1 MPARARTPIP
11 YPSRTFS
18 RFLIAD
24 DRSARQHGSMT
35 INRTIRMACTALSA
49 AVLTTGGMLHA
60 NRLVPEWQGF
70 SKRPLGATAGCAM
83 RVLDRYGHVVRERG
97 AKPEAGSI
105 RLILYPMKNSGRSA
119 PLLTAY
125 FDGDATFTSAF
136 MDAADRHTAGKVW
149 QGFRQQ
155 CRLSEGR

>member
-1 MPARARTPIP
+1 
-11 YPSRTFS
+11 
-18 RFLIAD
+18 
-24 DRSARQHGSMT
+24 
-35 INRTIRMACTALSA
+35 
-49 AVLTTGGMLHA
+49 MLHA

-83 RVLDRYGHVVRERG
+83 HVLNRYGHVVREEG

-105 RLILYPMKNSGRSA
+105 RLILYPVKGSGRSA

-136 MDAADRHTAGKVW
+136 MDAADRQIAGKVW
-149 QGFRQQ
+149 QGFWQQ
-155 CRLSEGR
+155 CGLSEGR